1 MVTASPA
8 NAMKDK
14 ANWVRKHLPFVPRHN
29 LVVTYRKDLVRGD
42 FTFDDAP
49 RNLERCRATRI
60 IMDYPYNRDFAD
72 CYRVLNWAEFEALMD
87 EVLAPPG
94 AEPLQ
99 QQGHV

>member
-42 FTFDDAP
+42 FMFDDAP

-60 IMDYPYNRDFAD
+60 IMDYPYNRDFA